1 MRNEDQITFLK
12 WTSNWLGIAPLTLF
26 WRPILV
32 EENPAFWPNPPF
44 WTGFQPVSSLHKRRY
59 FFSRFCRRAK
69 ASAKWV
75 KSARQARRGRRR
87 KNNGRPHTIV
97 FLHSAPDIPLNGSPH
112 SLSACIR
119 SGFGLNCLRSL
130 EKRTPVMQAS
140 QLAWYGNCLKKRFAT
155 QDCSIWRT
163 LI

>member
-1 MRNEDQITFLK
+1 MRNEDHISFLK

-32 EENPAFWPNPPF
+32 EENPAFWPHPSF
-44 WTGFQPVSSLHKRRY
+44 WTGFQPSLHNRHY

-75 KSARQARRGRRR
+75 RSADKRDWEDVEKTTAV
-87 KNNGRPHTIV
+87 H
-97 FLHSAPDIPLNGSPH
+97 IPLFFCIPPQTYP
-112 SLSACIR
+112 LMALLTCIR
-119 SGFGLNCLRSL
+119 SGFGLNCLRSP

-140 QLAWYGNCLKKRFAT
+140 QLAWYGKGWKRDLQHKTA
-155 QDCSIWRT
+155 QLDVH
-163 LI
+163 

>member
-1 MRNEDQITFLK
+1 MRNEDHISFLK

-32 EENPAFWPNPPF
+32 ENPAFWPNPPF
-44 WTGFQPVSSLHKRRY
+44 WTGFQPVSSLHNRRY

-75 KSARQARRGRRR
+75 RSTDKRDEEDVEKAAAV
-87 KNNGRPHTIV
+87 H
-97 FLHSAPDIPLNGSPH
+97 IPLFF
-112 SLSACIR
+112 CIPPQTYPLMALLTR
-119 SGFGLNCLRSL
+119 FALAFAPASGLNCLRSP

-140 QLAWYGNCLKKRFAT
+140 QLAWHGNGWKRDLQHKTAQF
-155 QDCSIWRT
+155 DVH
-163 LI
+163 

>member
-1 MRNEDQITFLK
+1 MRNEDHISFLK

-75 KSARQARRGRRR
+75 RSARQARRGRRR
-87 KNNGRPHTIV
+87 KNN
-97 FLHSAPDIPLNGSPH
+97 SALDIPLNGSPH
-112 SLSACIR
+112 SIRACIP
-119 SGFGLNCLRSL
+119 SGFGLNCLRSP
-130 EKRTPVMQAS
+130 EKRTLVMQAS
-140 QLAWYGNCLKKRFAT
+140 QLAWYGNGWEGDLQHKTA
-155 QDCSIWRT
+155 QLDVH
-163 LI
+163 